1 MNPLRAFCTF
11 WLPSDGIKELIRQQA
26 IAIELKILDAELAER
41 EARFLTRRLRAQ
53 HAYLLAELEGKGVDN
68 GPPGGDN
75 GPIPPGDR
83 FPSIPGPHVNSK
95 PFSWSPD
102 VPTP

>member
-1 MNPLRAFCTF
+1 MNPFRAFCTF
-11 WLPSDGIKELIRQQA
+11 WLPSDGVKELIRQQA

-75 GPIPPGDR
+75 GSIPPGG
-83 FPSIPGPHVNSK
+83 FPTIAEAQADFYRKQSN
-95 PFSWSPD
+95 

>member
-11 WLPSDGIKELIRQQA
+11 WLPSDGIKELVRQQA

-41 EARFLTRRLRAQ
+41 KAHFKVLSLRAQ
-53 HAYLLAELEGKGVDN
+53 HTYLMGELEAQPVDN
-68 GPPGGDN
+68 FPPVGDN
-75 GPIPPGDR
+75 GAIPTGRTVPMYDPMANAYPYR
-83 FPSIPGPHVNSK
+83 
-95 PFSWSPD
+95 WSPD